1 MLALLG
7 DRVTCP
13 GVLAPATLARVYAS
27 ADVCAQPAVIEELS
41 NAVLEATSSGLPL
54 MVAAGS
60 GSERFVV
67 EGKTGLVSR
76 EATPQAWA
84 EALAELLRDPQRAA
98 AMGRDAHAW
107 SLSHAP
113 TWQEV
118 LVNDLLPAW
127 RASRRAS
134 LHHGRTDCLTPA
146 ASAPG
151 IPDSLMLT
159 VRDQAATFLMLRA
172 PSHTR
177 TTGRAAWA
185 APAGDKPGESV
196 S

>member
-1 MLALLG
+1 MTALLG

-27 ADVCAQPAVIEELS
+27 ADVCAQPAVVEELS

-54 MVAAGS
+54 VVAAGS

-107 SLSHAP
+107 SLVHAP
-113 TWQEV
+113 TWHEV
-118 LVNDLLPAW
+118 FVNDLLPAW
-127 RASRRAS
+127 RAAAE
-134 LHHGRTDCLTPA
+134 HHDIA
-146 ASAPG
+146 AE
-151 IPDSLMLT
+151 
-159 VRDQAATFLMLRA
+159 
-172 PSHTR
+172 
-177 TTGRAAWA
+177 RAA
-185 APAGDKPGESV
+185 
-196 S
+196 